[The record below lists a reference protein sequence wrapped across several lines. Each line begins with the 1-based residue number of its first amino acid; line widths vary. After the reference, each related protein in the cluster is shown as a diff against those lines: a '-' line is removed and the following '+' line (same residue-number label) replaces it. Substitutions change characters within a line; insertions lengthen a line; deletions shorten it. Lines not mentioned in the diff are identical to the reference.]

1 VYSNVSWVQKGS
13 EEFNAHDRIMNI
25 VNRVHMYNVH
35 IYGQYVYEV
44 KCNGL
49 GKNTMNAGLKK
60 RARGGFFGRFM

>member
-1 VYSNVSWVQKGS
+1 VYSNVSLVQMGY

-25 VNRVHMYNVH
+25 VNRVHIYVH

-49 GKNTMNAGLKK
+49 GKIL
-60 RARGGFFGRFM
+60 